1 MKLLLRVFASMKD
14 AKSSAD
20 DVYAEKLLHP
30 PTLPR
35 RILLCGEVFSELND
49 DFELVYDAEKDV
61 YSIDLVYS
69 AKEMMFK
76 HFVASL
82 RSSGFEGTWETEAE

>member
-1 MKLLLRVFASMKD
+1 MKLLLRVFVSIKD

-20 DVYAEKLLHP
+20 DVYAEKLIHP
-30 PTLPR
+30 PTLPQ
-35 RILLCGEVFSELND
+35 RILLCGEVFSQLND
-49 DFELVYDAEKDV
+49 DFEPVYDAEKDV
-61 YSIDLVYS
+61 YTIDLVYS

-82 RSSGFEGTWETEAE
+82 RSSGFECTLETEAE